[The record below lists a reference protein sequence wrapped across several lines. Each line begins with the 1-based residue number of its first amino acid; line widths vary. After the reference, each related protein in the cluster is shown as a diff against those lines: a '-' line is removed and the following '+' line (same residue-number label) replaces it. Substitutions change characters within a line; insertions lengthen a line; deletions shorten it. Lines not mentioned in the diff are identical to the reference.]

1 MLTISSLKEQP
12 ITDTPLI
19 LFDCVLSNGDT
30 EHWCTHA
37 VSVNNNSYAARVLLH
52 SSFDLQTASDQGVDG
67 SPKISVTLANADSHF
82 SEIERGTGW
91 KGAQLTVSFLFYD
104 LRNDVPLTD
113 VAVVFRGICNPP
125 DQIKEAT
132 FRLTASNRMN
142 LQRLILPEVRV
153 QKQCPW
159 QFPSTPPQQAE
170 AVSGGVNGQYSLY
183 YRCGYSAGQPGGI
196 GNLNNGVPFT
206 SCAYT
211 RTDCQ
216 ARGMFTR
223 FGGIE
228 YVPPVISV
236 RGYGK
241 AWTSSNLSVN
251 QAQYNDF
258 VPMVYGT
265 VWYAPLVVFARND
278 GNLTRMEVLLGIG
291 QMQGV
296 VTVLVNDI
304 QIPLGVSGQN
314 MTATGWYNIVTL
326 GTRDGAFDMNF
337 IDSSGQPAGDAFGSM
352 AYLSVVVPNAI
363 NDGNSLP
370 SVQVLAQGLI
380 VPTYNSDGT
389 TAGSVFSSNPAW
401 ILLDVLRR
409 SGWAASEID
418 ISSFAAT
425 AEYCDQQI
433 NSTDLNGNPITI
445 PRFQCNLVLQKKRSA
460 GDLVRGIRNA
470 ARLYLTYGPGG
481 ILQLEVENTIALQ
494 QPAQMPWSNSTAQ
507 LNGGWPS
514 YEFGDGTNGIS
525 GILRQANGEPSVT
538 LSTRAIA
545 DTPNN
550 FTVEFQ
556 DSLNGY
562 QQDSFAVVNPN
573 DVVLAGQEVTAALMA
588 IGIPNYDQAG
598 RILQFNLDKSVEGNT
613 YIEFNT
619 SIKTFGVRPG
629 DIITVTYLK
638 EGFNRQPFRVL
649 KISPATNYRTS
660 SILAQIH
667 DDAWY
672 ADTNGQSTSP
682 NGPGQGGGAGIGT
695 PRPLMGSIIDAAGNP
710 QFGVVESDTTA
721 SDGSVEVDVS
731 MSFVAPAISA
741 PTGPGT
747 PLVDIAPQLS
757 TGGTLTAGANLYY
770 AVTGVDGAGG
780 EGALSFIVRASVL
793 ADGSSVALSGLSFA
807 PGTAT
812 FNVYRGVTPSELFLI
827 ATAQPLASQFTDT
840 GFRAQAIAPPD
851 PNFDHAN
858 FYWRMEQ
865 LPEEAATIN
874 SSTTVGNS
882 SLQMQLNEFRGMTLR
897 ITRGTGAGQEAA
909 ILSNT
914 ATTLTVSP
922 AWVFPPDATSFFTVA
937 ESAWHFG
944 AVASS
949 SPVQFEIPNMAGEVV
964 QLTGRSANANDVE
977 SPPGLA
983 IITRWQIGG
992 SGSSDTDVPI
1002 APGFALNPGKTGGT
1016 VELSSI
1022 FFTDTSNTSSISA
1035 GTLSIYYWDELQ
1047 GTPATALA
1055 AAMDIADLT
1064 LTLNSAGAATTGTL
1078 IQIDGEVMQV
1088 TAVASGGTQYTVSR
1102 AASGTTA
1109 AMHSAA
1115 APVYQLAAT
1124 TVIAPFPAE
1133 FFGSSYS
1140 GSWSF
1145 PVSLPDVRIACAQ
1158 LFVTNTKGNSPLA
1171 AISFTHNVSNGL
1183 RTLSVGQ
1190 YSIQVEGFLAIDQMA
1205 APPVVTDAAHSVR
1218 DIYAVLGTPADQ
1230 SVIVQLYVNNAMYG
1244 APLTILTG
1252 QQVSVN
1258 TIDGST
1264 VPPLASGAK
1273 ITLAVTQ
1280 VGVTLPG
1287 ADLTVLIRL

>member
-1 MLTISSLKEQP
+1 MLTISSLKEQAV
-12 ITDTPLI
+12 TDTPLI
-19 LFDCVLSNGDT
+19 LFDCLLSNGAV

-37 VSVNNNSYAARVLLH
+37 VTVNNISYAARVLLH
-52 SSFDLQTASDQGVDG
+52 SSFDIQTASDQGTDG

-82 SEIERGTGW
+82 SEIERATGW

-104 LRNDVPLTD
+104 LRNDVPRTD
-113 VAVVFRGICNPP
+113 TAVVFQGICNPP

-159 QFPSTPPQQAE
+159 QFPSTPAQQAE
-170 AVSGGVNGQYSLY
+170 AVSGGANGQYSMY
-183 YRCGYSAGQPGGI
+183 YRCGYSAGQTGGI

-206 SCAYT
+206 SCSYT

-216 ARGMFTR
+216 TRGMFTR

-228 YVPPVISV
+228 YVPSVISV

-265 VWYAPLVVFARND
+265 AWYEPLVVFARND

-296 VTVLVNDI
+296 VTVLVNNI
-304 QIPLGVSGQN
+304 QIPLGISGQN
-314 MTATGWYNIVTL
+314 MTATGWYNVVTL
-326 GTRDGAFDMNF
+326 GTRDGVFDMNF
-337 IDSSGQPAGDAFGSM
+337 TDSSGQPAGDPFGSM
-352 AYLSVVVPNAI
+352 AYLSIVVPNAI

-380 VPTYNSDGT
+380 VPTYNSDGS
-389 TAGSVFSSNPAW
+389 TAVSQFCSNPAW

-409 SGWAASEID
+409 SGWAASEVD
-418 ISSFAAT
+418 IPSFAA
-425 AEYCDQQI
+425 AAAYCDEQI

-445 PRFQCNLVLQKKRSA
+445 QRFQCNLVLQKKRSA

-481 ILQLEVENTIALQ
+481 VLQLAVENTIALQ
-494 QPAQMPWSNSTAQ
+494 QPAQMPWSNSTTE

-525 GILRQANGEPSVT
+525 GILRNSNGEPSVVV
-538 LSTRAIA
+538 SARAIA

-562 QQDSFAVVNPN
+562 QQDSFAVVNPD
-573 DVVLAGQEVTAALMA
+573 DVVLAGQEVTASLMA

-598 RILQFNLDKSVEGNT
+598 RVLQFNLDKSVEGNT

-619 SIKTFGVRPG
+619 SVKTFGVRPG
-629 DIITVTYLK
+629 DIVTVTYLK
-638 EGFNRQPFRVL
+638 EGFNRQAFRVL
-649 KISPATNYRTS
+649 RISPATNYRTS

-672 ADTNGQSTSP
+672 SDTNGQPTSSA
-682 NGPGQGGGAGIGT
+682 GLGQAGGAGIGT
-695 PRPLMGSIIDAAGNP
+695 PRPLMGNVIDANGNP
-710 QFGVVESDTTA
+710 EFGVVESDSTA
-721 SDGSVEVDVS
+721 TDGSVEVDVS
-731 MSFVAPAISA
+731 LSFVPPATSA
-741 PTGPGT
+741 ATGPGA
-747 PLVDIAPQLS
+747 PLLDISPQLAA
-757 TGGTLTAGANLYY
+757 GGTLTAGANLYY
-770 AVTGVDGAGG
+770 AVTGVDSAGG
-780 EGALSFIVRASVL
+780 EGALSFIVRAGVL
-793 ADGSSVALSGLSFA
+793 ADGSSVVLSGLSFA
-807 PGTAT
+807 SGTAT
-812 FNVYRGVTPSELFLI
+812 FNVYRGVTPAELFLI
-827 ATAQPLASQFTDT
+827 ATAQPLAAQFTDT
-840 GFRAQAIAPPD
+840 GFAVQPIAPPD

-865 LPEEAATIN
+865 QPEEPATIH
-874 SSTTVGNS
+874 SATTIGNS
-882 SLQMQLNEFRGMTLR
+882 TLQMDVNAYRGMTLR
-897 ITRGTGAGQEAA
+897 ITRGMGAGQEAA
-909 ILSNT
+909 ILSNS
-914 ATTLTVSP
+914 ATTLTISP
-922 AWVFPPDATSFFTVA
+922 AWVFPPDASSYFTVA

-983 IITRWQIGG
+983 IVTRWQIGG
-992 SGSSDTDVPI
+992 SGSTDTDVPA
-1002 APGFALNPGKTGGT
+1002 APGFALNPGKAAGT

-1022 FFTDTSNTSSISA
+1022 SFTDLSNTSSVSA
-1035 GTLSIYYWDELQ
+1035 GTLSLYYWDELQ
-1047 GTPATALA
+1047 GAPATTLA
-1055 AAMDIADLT
+1055 ALMSATDTA
-1064 LTLNSAGAATTGTL
+1064 LTLNAAGAATAGAV

-1088 TAVASGGTQYTVSR
+1088 TAIATGGTQYTISR
-1102 AASGTTA
+1102 AAFGTIA
-1109 AMHSAA
+1109 AIHNPGAV
-1115 APVYQLAAT
+1115 VYQLAVT
-1124 TVIAPFPAE
+1124 TVIAPFPAD
-1133 FFGSSYS
+1133 FFGSGYS

-1158 LFVTNTKGNSPLA
+1158 LFVTNSQGNSPPTG
-1171 AISFTHNVSNGL
+1171 ISLTHNIYNGL
-1183 RTLSVGQ
+1183 RTLSGGQ
-1190 YSIQVEGFLAIDQMA
+1190 YSIQVEGFLAVDQMA
-1205 APPVVTDAAHSVR
+1205 APALVTEAAHSIR

-1230 SVIVQLYVNNAMYG
+1230 SVILQLHVNGALFG

-1252 QQVSVN
+1252 QPISVN

-1264 VPPLASGAK
+1264 LPPLTAGSK

-1280 VGVTLPG
+1280 VGTVLPG